1 VHIVVMLKMWLLF
14 EKYTERLA
22 WRRGKVCVM

>member
-1 VHIVVMLKMWLLF
+1 MLKMWLLF